1 LDLLQAEES
10 GLPLKGASLQNVK
23 HLIAPGA
30 SGVFFPD
37 EHNTSP
43 EFFIELDADGFE
55 SNVFESDLTAP
66 NAPTLT
72 DNLLLKETNPEQV
85 ILGNSEQVILEEVE
99 EEIPGL
105 ILSELGGS
113 PLVAPAASPAN
124 LGTVGSGVSK
134 PVRVRSQVRLL
145 MTPEEQENLL
155 SRFASQEGVIGVA
168 LCSRF
173 GQVMMARL
181 NEGSASHL
189 SSVVAATVM
198 VLEKTKVARLFYAQ
212 FENTSAFIAPFGDG
226 ILTVLANSSVNV
238 GRVLSEVNT
247 LDAVLQTT

>member
-1 LDLLQAEES
+1 MLFRS
-10 GLPLKGASLQNVK
+10 
-23 HLIAPGA
+23 
-30 SGVFFPD
+30 
-37 EHNTSP
+37 T
-43 EFFIELDADGFE
+43 
-55 SNVFESDLTAP
+55 
-66 NAPTLT
+66 
-72 DNLLLKETNPEQV
+72 
-85 ILGNSEQVILEEVE
+85 
-99 EEIPGL
+99 
-105 ILSELGGS
+105 
-113 PLVAPAASPAN
+113 PAN
-124 LGTVGSGVSK
+124 LGTVAVPK
-134 PVRVRSQVRLL
+134 PARFRSQVRLS

-238 GRVLSEVNT
+238 GRILSEVNT

>member
-1 LDLLQAEES
+1 
-10 GLPLKGASLQNVK
+10 
-23 HLIAPGA
+23 
-30 SGVFFPD
+30 
-37 EHNTSP
+37 
-43 EFFIELDADGFE
+43 
-55 SNVFESDLTAP
+55 
-66 NAPTLT
+66 
-72 DNLLLKETNPEQV
+72 
-85 ILGNSEQVILEEVE
+85 
-99 EEIPGL
+99 
-105 ILSELGGS
+105 
-113 PLVAPAASPAN
+113 
-124 LGTVGSGVSK
+124 
-134 PVRVRSQVRLL
+134 